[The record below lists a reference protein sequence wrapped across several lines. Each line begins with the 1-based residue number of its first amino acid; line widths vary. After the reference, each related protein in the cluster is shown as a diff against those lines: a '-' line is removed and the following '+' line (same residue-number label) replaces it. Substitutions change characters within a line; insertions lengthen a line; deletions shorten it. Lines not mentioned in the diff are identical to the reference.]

1 MSAFKDVLKAGVVV
15 IGLVAVGWYL
25 LGDRTS
31 HQGATP
37 PKEFGAGHIKG
48 GPVLGCTDKAD
59 LKRVLHYFVQGDK
72 VAATKA
78 MTDLVDSHRCVTF
91 KDKEKVFIEHTGS
104 SEMAVRRPGEPDA
117 YWTMSERVS
126 IE

>member
-15 IGLVAVGWYL
+15 IGLVAVGWFL

-31 HQGATP
+31 HQSATL

-48 GPVLGCTDKAD
+48 GPLLGCTDEAD

-72 VAATKA
+72 AAATKA
-78 MTDLVDSHRCVTF
+78 MTDLVELTSVCDVRGQGEGVHRTHWL
-91 KDKEKVFIEHTGS
+91 E
-104 SEMAVRRPGEPDA
+104 
-117 YWTMSERVS
+117 
-126 IE
+126 

>member
-1 MSAFKDVLKAGVVV
+1 MSAFKDVLKAVVVV
-15 IGLVAVGWYL
+15 IGLIAVGWFL

-31 HQGATP
+31 HQRATP

-48 GPVLGCTDKAD
+48 GSLLGCTDEAD

-72 VAATKA
+72 AAATKA

-91 KDKEKVFIEHTGS
+91 EDKEKVFIEHTGS
-104 SEMAVRRPGEPDA
+104 SEMAVRRPGEPDT